1 MNSYVYSFNELVE
14 PKLSEVGGKATN
26 LIKLSNIDEVNLP
39 EGFCITTTAYTEIF
53 KKSKE
58 LDSLLTQLSLI
69 KINELN
75 CISEIS
81 LKIRDVIVRT
91 NIPENITNEIANYL
105 AKLGEDRSYAVRSS
119 ATAEDQPT
127 ASFAGQHDTY
137 LNIIGID
144 SILKHISKC
153 WASLFTDRAVIYRIQ
168 NGFDHRKVCL
178 AVVVQHMVFPD
189 ASGIMFT
196 AEPITSNRKILS
208 IDASFGLGEALVS
221 GLVNSDNYKVYDGK
235 IDDKKISIK
244 NMGIY
249 ARQGGGTEEI
259 TISDDLKNKQ
269 TLTDHQIL
277 ELERLGRKIETYFS
291 YPQDIEW
298 CILEG
303 SIYIVQSRPITTLYP
318 IPDIKN
324 EEKRIFVSS
333 GHMQMMIDPIKPLGM
348 FFFKSV
354 ISDPPSQ
361 EIGGRL
367 YLDITDDLT
376 TPFGRMIAK
385 NLLTMIGDTL
395 ITSSVLKI
403 LNNKKLI
410 RKLPKGKDK
419 VFNLENNS
427 GALSI
432 MLHGYKAYKENNPDI
447 VSNLI
452 NEEEKSI
459 EKMKNEIQNL
469 SGDEVFKFIYQ
480 DHDNRRLKLMKPPN
494 AGVITAVMLSTKWFD
509 KKIKKWLGEANAADT
524 IIMSVPNSVTTD
536 TGFSLIDVADVIRN
550 YPEVIDYL
558 NNPRDKTFFED
569 ICQLDGGKLVCDSIK
584 GYLTKYGMRCSGD
597 IDITVTRWSE
607 KPTDLIPM
615 ILNNIE
621 NFEAGASKLKF
632 EQGKAQSEKRIQE
645 LLSQVEKLPMGRKKA
660 KKIKRMASLIRNYI
674 GYREYPKFSYMKRY
688 LIYKEAMLKEAEN
701 LLHSGVINELED
713 IYYLTFDELRAAIN
727 GKKLDYSII
736 STRKKD
742 YEKFDKLTPPRVMTS
757 DGEIITGEYETGNLP
772 ENALPGL
779 PVSAGVVEGRAR
791 IVKSLKDASLSEGDI
806 LVAQFT
812 DPSWTPAFV
821 SIKGLITEV
830 GGLMTHGAIIARE
843 YGLPAVVSV
852 RDATTLIKD
861 GQLIRLNGTEG
872 YIEILSEEIE

>member
-1 MNSYVYSFNELVE
+1 MNSYVYSFDELVE

-39 EGFCITTTAYTEIF
+39 EGFCITTTAYRDIF
-53 KKSKE
+53 KSNKE

-69 KINELN
+69 KINELDR
-75 CISEIS
+75 ISEIS
-81 LKIRDVIVRT
+81 VKIRDLIVST
-91 NIPENITNEIANYL
+91 IIPEKITNDIAINL
-105 AKLGEDRSYAVRSS
+105 AKLGVDKSYAVRSS
-119 ATAEDQPT
+119 ATDEDQPT

-137 LNIIGID
+137 LSIIGID

-153 WASLFTDRAVIYRIQ
+153 WASLFTDRAVIYRTL

-178 AVVVQHMVFPD
+178 AVVVQQMVFPD
-189 ASGIMFT
+189 VSGIMFT
-196 AEPITSNRKILS
+196 ADPITSNRKTLS

-221 GLVNSDNYKVYDGK
+221 GLVNSDNYKVYDGR
-235 IDDKKISIK
+235 ITDKEINSK

-249 ARQGGGTEEI
+249 ARQDGGTEEI
-259 TISDDLKNKQ
+259 TIKDNQKNKQ
-269 TLTDHQIL
+269 ALTDNQIL
-277 ELERLGRKIETYFS
+277 ELEKLGRKIETYFS
-291 YPQDIEW
+291 YPQDVEW
-298 CILEG
+298 CILDG

-318 IPDIKN
+318 LPDIKN

-333 GHMQMMIDPIKPLGM
+333 GHMQMMTAPIKPLGM

-367 YLDITDDLT
+367 YLDVTNDLAS
-376 TPFGRMIAK
+376 PFGRMVAK
-385 NLLTMIGDTL
+385 ILLKVIGDTL
-395 ITSSVLKI
+395 ITNSVLKI
-403 LNNKKLI
+403 VNNKKLI
-410 RKLPKGKDK
+410 RILPKGKDK

-432 MLHGYKAYKENNPDI
+432 MINAYKAYKENNPDI
-447 VSNLI
+447 ISNLI

-459 EKMKNEIQNL
+459 EKMKNEIQNF
-469 SGDEVFKFIYQ
+469 SGDEVFEYIFQ

-494 AGVITAVMLSTKWFD
+494 AGVLTAVLLSTNLFNKR
-509 KKIKKWLGEANAADT
+509 IKKWLGEANAADT
-524 IIMSVPNSVTTD
+524 FIMSIPNSVTTD

-558 NNPRDKTFFED
+558 NNPSDKTFFED
-569 ICQLDGGKLVCDSIK
+569 ISKLDGGDLVCDSIK
-584 GYLTKYGMRCSGD
+584 EYLTKYGMRCSGD
-597 IDITVTRWSE
+597 IDITVPRWSE

-615 ILNNIE
+615 ILNNIR
-621 NFEAGASKLKF
+621 NFKPNAAKLKF
-632 EQGKAQSEKRIQE
+632 EQGKVESEKRIQE
-645 LLSQVEKLPMGRKKA
+645 LISKVENLPRGIKKA
-660 KKIKRMASLIRNYI
+660 KKIRRMASLIRNYI

-688 LIYKEAMLKEAEN
+688 FIYKEAMLKEAKN
-701 LLHSGVINELED
+701 LLQSGSINELED
-713 IYYLTFDELRAAIN
+713 IYYLYFDEFRAVIN
-727 GKKLDYSII
+727 GKKLDYNII
-736 STRKKD
+736 SKRKKD
-742 YEKFDKLTPPRVMTS
+742 YENFEKLTPPRVMTS

-791 IVKSLKDASLSEGDI
+791 IVKSIKDASLSAGDI
-806 LVAQFT
+806 LVTEFT

-843 YGLPAVVSV
+843 YGLPAIVSV
-852 RDATTLIKD
+852 RDATKLIKD

-872 YIEILSEEIE
+872 YIEILSE

>member
-1 MNSYVYSFNELVE
+1 MNSYVYSFDELVE

-26 LIKLSNIDEVNLP
+26 LIKLSNIDEVNIP

-53 KKSKE
+53 TSNKE
-58 LDSLLTQLSLI
+58 LNSLLTQLSLT
-69 KINELN
+69 KINELVR
-75 CISEIS
+75 ISDIS
-81 LKIRDVIVRT
+81 FKIRDLIVST
-91 NIPENITNEIANYL
+91 IIPEKITNDIIIYL
-105 AKLGEDRSYAVRSS
+105 SKLGEDKSYAVRSS

-144 SILKHISKC
+144 NILKHISKC
-153 WASLFTDRAVIYRIQ
+153 WASLFTDRAVIYRTL

-178 AVVVQHMVFPD
+178 AVVVQQMVFPD
-189 ASGIMFT
+189 VSGVMFT
-196 AEPITSNRKILS
+196 ADPITSNRKILS

-221 GLVNSDNYKVYDGK
+221 GLVNSDNYKVYDAR
-235 IDDKKISIK
+235 ITDKEINSKDL
-244 NMGIY
+244 GIY
-249 ARQGGGTEEI
+249 ARQDGGTEQI
-259 TISDDLKNKQ
+259 TIKDDLKNKQ
-269 TLTDHQIL
+269 ALTDNQIL
-277 ELERLGRKIETYFS
+277 ELERLGRKIEAYFS

-298 CILEG
+298 CILDG

-318 IPDIKN
+318 LPDIKS

-333 GHMQMMIDPIKPLGM
+333 GHMQMMTAPIKPLGM

-367 YLDITDDLT
+367 YLDITNDLA
-376 TPFGRMIAK
+376 TPFGRMVAK
-385 NLLTMIGDTL
+385 NLLKVIGDTL
-395 ITSSVLKI
+395 ITNSVVKI
-403 LNNKKLI
+403 INDKNLI

-427 GALSI
+427 GAFSI
-432 MLHGYKAYKENNPDI
+432 MINAYKAYKENNPDI
-447 VSNLI
+447 ISNLI

-469 SGDEVFKFIYQ
+469 SGDEVFEYIFQ
-480 DHDNRRLKLMKPPN
+480 DHNNRRLKLMKPPN

-509 KKIKKWLGEANAADT
+509 KRIKKWLGEANAADT
-524 IIMSVPNSVTTD
+524 FIMSVPNSITTD

-569 ICQLDGGKLVCDSIK
+569 ISKLDGGKLVCDSIK
-584 GYLTKYGMRCSGD
+584 GYLTQYGMRCSGD
-597 IDITVTRWSE
+597 IDITVPRWSE

-615 ILNNIE
+615 ILNNIK
-621 NFEAGASKLKF
+621 NFKPNAAKLKY
-632 EQGKAQSEKRIQE
+632 EKGKAQSEKRIQE
-645 LLSQVEKLPMGRKKA
+645 LISKVETLPRGSKKA
-660 KKIKRMASLIRNYI
+660 KKIRRMASLIRNYI

-688 LIYKEAMLKEAEN
+688 LIYKEAMLKEAKI
-701 LLHSGVINELED
+701 LLQRGFINELED
-713 IYYLTFDELRAAIN
+713 IYYLYFDEFRAIIN
-727 GKKLDYSII
+727 GKKLDYNII
-736 STRKKD
+736 SKRKKD
-742 YEKFDKLTPPRVMTS
+742 YENFEKLTPPRVMMS

-791 IVKSLKDASLSEGDI
+791 IVKSIKDASLSEGDI
-806 LVAQFT
+806 LVAEFT

-852 RDATTLIKD
+852 RDATKLIKD

-872 YIEILSEEIE
+872 YIEILTE

>member
-14 PKLSEVGGKATN
+14 SKFSEVGGKATN

-53 KKSKE
+53 KSNKE
-58 LDSLLTQLSLI
+58 LESLLTQLSLI
-69 KINELN
+69 KINELD

-81 LKIRDVIVRT
+81 SKIRDVIVET
-91 NIPENITNEIANYL
+91 NIPEKITNEIAIHL
-105 AKLGEDRSYAVRSS
+105 AKLGEDKSYAIRSS
-119 ATAEDQPT
+119 ATAEDLPT

-144 SILKHISKC
+144 NILKHIGKC
-153 WASLFTDRAVIYRIQ
+153 WASLFTDRAVIYRTL

-178 AVVVQHMVFPD
+178 AVIVQQMVFPD

-196 AEPITSNRKILS
+196 ADPITSDRKKLS
-208 IDASFGLGEALVS
+208 IDASFGLGEGLVS

-235 IDDKKISIK
+235 ITDKEITSK
-244 NMGIY
+244 NIGIY
-249 ARQGGGTEEI
+249 ARQDGGTEEI

-269 TLTDHQIL
+269 ILTDNQIL
-277 ELERLGRKIETYFS
+277 KLERLGRMIEAYFS

-298 CILEG
+298 CILD
-303 SIYIVQSRPITTLYP
+303 SLIYIVQSRPITTLYP
-318 IPDIKN
+318 LPEIKN
-324 EEKRIFVSS
+324 EEKRIFISS
-333 GHMQMMIDPIKPLGM
+333 GHMQMMTDPIKPLGM

-367 YLDITDDLT
+367 YLDVTNDLAS
-376 TPFGRMIAK
+376 PFGRMIAK
-385 NLLTMIGDTL
+385 SLLNMIGDTL
-395 ITSSVLKI
+395 ITNSVLKI
-403 LNNKKLI
+403 VNNKKLI

-419 VFNLENNS
+419 VFNLKNNS

-432 MLHGYKAYKENNPDI
+432 MLNAYKAYKENNPDI
-447 VSNLI
+447 INDLI

-469 SGDEVFKFIYQ
+469 SGDEVFKYIYQ

-494 AGVITAVMLSTKWFD
+494 AGVITAVMLSTKWFN
-509 KKIKKWLGEANAADT
+509 KKINKWLGEANAADT
-524 IIMSVPNSVTTD
+524 IIMSIENSVTTD
-536 TGFSLIDVADVIRN
+536 TGFSLMDIADVIRN

-558 NNPRDKTFFED
+558 NNPCDKTFFED
-569 ICQLDGGKLVCDSIK
+569 ISKLDGGKLVCDSIK
-584 GYLTKYGMRCSGD
+584 GYLAKYGMRCSGD
-597 IDITVTRWSE
+597 IDITVPRWSE

-615 ILNNIE
+615 ILNNIK
-621 NFEAGASKLKF
+621 NFKPNATKLKYK
-632 EQGKAQSEKRIQE
+632 QGKVQSEKRIQE
-645 LLSQVEKLPMGRKKA
+645 LIRKVEKLPRGNKKA
-660 KKIKRMASLIRNYI
+660 KKIRRIASLIRNYI

-688 LIYKEAMLKEAEN
+688 FIYKEAMLKEAEN
-701 LLHSGVINELED
+701 LLQSGFINELED
-713 IYYLTFDELRAAIN
+713 IYYLYFDELRAVIN
-727 GKKLDYSII
+727 GKKLDYNII
-736 STRKKD
+736 SKRKKD
-742 YEKFDKLTPPRVMTS
+742 YENFEKLTPPRVMIS

-806 LVAQFT
+806 LVTEFT

-821 SIKGLITEV
+821 SIKGLVTEV

-852 RDATTLIKD
+852 RDASKLIKD

-872 YIEILSEEIE
+872 YIEILSE

>member
-1 MNSYVYSFNELVE
+1 MNSYVYSLNEVVAPE
-14 PKLSEVGGKATN
+14 LSEVGGKAAN
-26 LIKLSNIDEVNLP
+26 LIKLSNIDDVNLP
-39 EGFCITTTAYTEIF
+39 EGFCITTTAYTETF
-53 KKSKE
+53 ESNKE
-58 LDSLLTQLSLI
+58 LETLLTELSLI
-69 KINELN
+69 KINELD
-75 CISEIS
+75 CISEVS
-81 LKIRDVIVRT
+81 AKIRDVIVGT
-91 NIPENITNEIANYL
+91 HIPEKISKEIAIYL
-105 AKLGEDRSYAVRSS
+105 AKLGEDNSYAVRSS
-119 ATAEDQPT
+119 ATAEDLPT

-137 LNIIGID
+137 LNIIGFD
-144 SILKHISKC
+144 HILKHISKC
-153 WASLFTDRAVIYRIQ
+153 WASLFTDRAVIYRTL

-178 AVVVQHMVFPD
+178 AVVVQQMVFPD

-196 AEPITSNRKILS
+196 AEPITSNRKIVS

-221 GLVNSDNYKVYDGK
+221 GLVNADNYKVCEGE
-235 IDDKKISIK
+235 ITDKEINSK

-269 TLTDHQIL
+269 TLTNHQIL
-277 ELERLGRKIETYFS
+277 ELESLGRKIETYFS

-298 CILEG
+298 CILDG
-303 SIYIVQSRPITTLYP
+303 LVYIVQSRPITTLYP
-318 IPDIKN
+318 LPDIKN
-324 EEKRIFVSS
+324 QEKRIFVSS
-333 GHMQMMIDPIKPLGM
+333 GHMQMMIDPIKPLGL

-367 YLDITDDLT
+367 YLDITNDLA
-376 TPFGRMIAK
+376 TPFGRMITK
-385 NLLTMIGDTL
+385 SLLTLIGDTL

-410 RKLPKGKDK
+410 RELPKGKDK

-459 EKMKNEIQNL
+459 EKMKNELQNL
-469 SGDEVFKFIYQ
+469 SGDEVFEFIDQ

-494 AGVITAVMLSTKWFD
+494 AGVMTAVMLSTKWFD
-509 KKIKKWLGEANAADT
+509 RKIKKWLGEANAADT

-569 ICQLDGGKLVCDSIK
+569 ISQLDGGKLVCDSIK
-584 GYLTKYGMRCSGD
+584 GYLTSYGMRCSGD
-597 IDITVTRWSE
+597 IDITVPRWSE

-615 ILNNIE
+615 ILNNIK
-621 NFEAGASKLKF
+621 NFEPGAAKLKY
-632 EQGKAQSEKRIQE
+632 EQGKVQSENRILE
-645 LLSQVEKLPMGRKKA
+645 LVSQVEKLPKGSKKA

-688 LIYKEAMLKEAEN
+688 LIYKEAMLEEAEN
-701 LLHSGVINELED
+701 LLRSGVINELED
-713 IYYLTFDELRAAIN
+713 IYYLTFDELRAAVN
-727 GKKLDYSII
+727 GKKLDHPII
-736 STRKKD
+736 AKRKKD
-742 YEKFDKLTPPRVMTS
+742 YEYFEKLTPPRVMTS
-757 DGEIITGEYETGNLP
+757 DGEIIIGEYDTGLLP

-779 PVSAGVVEGRAR
+779 PVSAGIVEGRAR
-791 IVKSLKDASLSEGDI
+791 IVKSIQDAHLSEGDI
-806 LVAQFT
+806 LVAKFT

-852 RDATTLIKD
+852 TDATKLIKD
-861 GQLIRLNGTEG
+861 GQLIRLNGNEG
-872 YIEILSEEIE
+872 YIEILSE